1 MILQR
6 LKQDRQFRDN
16 AISVST
22 AVWNIAYA
30 LGNLTLGWEQESFWF
45 QAVGAYFLVLSVMR
59 IGCLNAL
66 RVRTE
71 KVKYIGR
78 FIGVLLIL
86 LCLVLAGS
94 VVLSHLLDVNT
105 PIHPIIMIGI
115 ATFTT
120 AKTTLA
126 VINAVKAHKTGDPVW
141 TALRNISCVD
151 AAVSI
156 LSMQRSMLVS
166 FGNMLPEHIQL
177 MNLLTGMGVCV
188 AVFAFGVALLR
199 HGYPKKRK

>member
-1 MILQR
+1 MIFQR
-6 LKQDRQFRDN
+6 LKQDRRFRTN
-16 AISVST
+16 AISVTT

-30 LGNLTLGWEQESFWF
+30 LGNLALGWLQESFWF
-45 QAVGAYFLVLSVMR
+45 LTMGAYFLVLSVMR
-59 IGCLNAL
+59 LGCLNAL

-78 FIGVLLIL
+78 FIGILLIL

-94 VVLSHLLDVNT
+94 VVLSHRLDVNT
-105 PIHPIIMIGI
+105 PVHSIIMISI
-115 ATFTT
+115 AAFTT

-166 FGNMLPEHIQL
+166 FGDMPPDQIQL

-199 HGYPKKRK
+199 RGYKKKT